1 MTIRQ
6 EVLAFVR
13 EATKWIDPRS
23 VAVALDVGSLDGEV
37 SRHFR
42 SLFPRSRI
50 CAFECNPAALETCR
64 RTLGGLDRAQLVEAA
79 VCDSDG
85 EVEFHPIDPGR
96 TRTPHPDGNIGASS
110 LFLAAPGY
118 PHERYAQSTIR
129 VPSLRLDTWAAGA
142 GISAVDLLWMDVQG
156 AELLVLRGMGGLLS
170 SVRIIHT
177 EVEFKPMYEGQPLF
191 SEVDTFLR
199 EAGFVR
205 RATMYRDDW
214 FGNLV
219 YVRGD
224 IVRRPFLPW
233 LASRLR
239 VW

>member
-6 EVLAFVR
+6 EVLAFAR
-13 EATKWIDPRS
+13 EAAKWIDPRD

-85 EVEFHPIDPGR
+85 EVEFHPIDPAR
-96 TRTPHPDGNIGASS
+96 TRTPHPNGNIGASS

-118 PHERYAQSTIR
+118 PHEQYAQSTIR
-129 VPSLRLDTWAAGA
+129 VPSLRIDTWAAGA
-142 GISAVDLLWMDVQG
+142 GIPGVDVLWMDVQG
-156 AELLVLRGMGGLLS
+156 AELLVLRGMGVLLS

-177 EVEFKPMYEGQPLF
+177 EVEFKTMYTGQPLF
-191 SEVDTFLR
+191 PDVDAFLR
-199 EAGFVR
+199 EAGFVQ

-219 YVRGD
+219 YVRSD
-224 IVRRPFLPW
+224 IVRRSFPAW
-233 LASRLR
+233 IMSRLR
-239 VW
+239 VG